1 MKIKKPP
8 RYNFVIFLTK
18 SWKKTQP
25 GWKNCFLPSSSLP
38 CFSVYFLPRT
48 PGSPTFSYKNCA
60 TFWPIIS
67 KPRSCRRQLSLRKV
81 SILLHLQLLSRR
93 LWWFLL
99 EVLQTEGQVG
109 QKKFQYKYDPEALL
123 QRSPGNGELHMS
135 GWVLVGLVCGKGSK
149 KVPENFLIF

>member
-1 MKIKKPP
+1 MNIKKPP

-25 GWKNCFLPSSSLP
+25 GWKNCFLLSSSLP
-38 CFSVYFLPRT
+38 CFSVYFLSRT
-48 PGSPTFSYKNCA
+48 PGSPTFLFENFA
-60 TFWPIIS
+60 TFWSIIS
-67 KPRSCRRQLSLRKV
+67 KPRSRWRRLSLRKV

-99 EVLQTEGQVG
+99 EVRHSEGQVG
-109 QKKFQYKYDPEALL
+109 QKKFQYKYHPEALL
-123 QRSPGNGELHMS
+123 QRSAANGELHMS

-149 KVPENFLIF
+149 KVSENFWVF